1 MKSKKVWKWIG
12 FLSSVFAVTAVV
24 IAVPFIAS
32 TAFFENYRKQN
43 SDEYEALR
51 YQIPQNLGSAVAD
64 SAFAYADN
72 ADRISLLPGDN
83 KKFQDAIENTYL
95 FVGGKDFF
103 PDWDNNK
110 NFRNLVGMFEENV
123 RWTMA
128 AQGGNNPSAAYT
140 SLGRFCI
147 NIAKPWQTL
156 KDINDNYDFKVKNLS
171 PKNVVMI
178 IGTEYAE
185 VEDIDKSLDQFE
197 NDLRIFV
204 NNALELRNGTSN
216 LIFMKH
222 WKIPNPNND
231 EKITKYNENISKLNK
246 RANRI
251 LSELTD
257 KQIPRVLLVDNED
270 LFTNIQYQYFYEYVN
285 HDFTLTRIGSN
296 EVAKSI
302 LKTMKPWN
310 AVTNAEWVPANWT
323 DYSKTH
329 LGAEP
334 VQWSTLN
341 SKNNLKATVDKVT
354 ISNNIATLEISF
366 NEGGVENGDL
376 IDWSFKYT
384 NLGTNKGT
392 IFVKDSSIVQNNK
405 ITIDNINV
413 YSKDLYTTQPTDL
426 TNEFTLSIF
435 DAKGNA
441 FDIIQ
446 GNLNNNNVV
455 QTKDNVASDTNS
467 SNDAKTRFI
476 ERFKDKT
483 KPLVWT
489 FLGDSIDHGALHNQ
503 GFDTYPESVQK
514 TVMNEWKR
522 YDDIFVNAAQ
532 SGNFTNR
539 QVDPYLIQADIFK
552 YKPDVI
558 SIGLGITDGVV
569 TTNLKN
575 GQVTYATEDQYVNNM
590 KTLVQAAIKANPEV
604 VVVINGINPT
614 DVTARKNIPTPYN
627 KKLQETFAPD
637 SGESEFKNYV
647 IYNQSVYDELNKIET
662 DWTFTKKDQLF
673 LASDNLHPSGNANL
687 VKAKSFLSAL
697 GVDVDDSYIT
707 NYTLEEFV
715 WYTGGTSTP
724 FEPIGVDSTT
734 SSGNKISPDIKKWS
748 DLNPLGKTNNQNR
761 LANTFLSYQNTEGRE
776 YWLLTDYKIYENDYR
791 ILLEDGE
798 YTTGAWAVPTAPMS
812 NSTTEFWAGLTPN
825 GKITVNK
832 NATYQ

>member
-1 MKSKKVWKWIG
+1 
-12 FLSSVFAVTAVV
+12 
-24 IAVPFIAS
+24 
-32 TAFFENYRKQN
+32 
-43 SDEYEALR
+43 
-51 YQIPQNLGSAVAD
+51 
-64 SAFAYADN
+64 
-72 ADRISLLPGDN
+72 
-83 KKFQDAIENTYL
+83 
-95 FVGGKDFF
+95 
-103 PDWDNNK
+103 
-110 NFRNLVGMFEENV
+110 
-123 RWTMA
+123 
-128 AQGGNNPSAAYT
+128 
-140 SLGRFCI
+140 
-147 NIAKPWQTL
+147 
-156 KDINDNYDFKVKNLS
+156 
-171 PKNVVMI
+171 
-178 IGTEYAE
+178 
-185 VEDIDKSLDQFE
+185 
-197 NDLRIFV
+197 
-204 NNALELRNGTSN
+204 
-216 LIFMKH
+216 
-222 WKIPNPNND
+222 
-231 EKITKYNENISKLNK
+231 
-246 RANRI
+246 
-251 LSELTD
+251 
-257 KQIPRVLLVDNED
+257 
-270 LFTNIQYQYFYEYVN
+270 
-285 HDFTLTRIGSN
+285 
-296 EVAKSI
+296 
-302 LKTMKPWN
+302 
-310 AVTNAEWVPANWT
+310 
-323 DYSKTH
+323 
-329 LGAEP
+329 
-334 VQWSTLN
+334 
-341 SKNNLKATVDKVT
+341 
-354 ISNNIATLEISF
+354 
-366 NEGGVENGDL
+366 
-376 IDWSFKYT
+376 
-384 NLGTNKGT
+384 
-392 IFVKDSSIVQNNK
+392 
-405 ITIDNINV
+405 
-413 YSKDLYTTQPTDL
+413 YTTQPTDL

-575 GQVTYATEDQYVNNM
+575 GQVTYATPEQYVNNM

-614 DVTARKNIPTPYN
+614 DVTARKNIPVPYN
-627 KKLQETFAPD
+627 EKLQQTFAPT

-715 WYTGGTSTP
+715 WYTGGTTP
-724 FEPIGVDSTT
+724 FEPIGVYSAT

-812 NSTTEFWAGLTPN
+812 SSTTEFWAGLTPN